1 MTLSRHRP
9 AWLATL
15 LITLLAGTP
24 ALAADTYKI
33 DSDHT
38 YPSVETTHMGVSTFR
53 GKFNKTSGTIT
64 LDRAAKTGTVDITI
78 DLASIDMG
86 HDKLN
91 EHLRSAD
98 FFDVTKFPTATY
110 NGTLKFDG
118 DSPKS
123 VEGQLNLHGVTKPV
137 TLKINSFK
145 CIQHPM
151 YKKEDCGADAEAEID
166 RADFGITHGV
176 EYGGGKV
183 LLRIQVE
190 ALKS

>member
-1 MTLSRHRP
+1 MTFSIHPR

-15 LITLLAGTP
+15 LIASLAETP

-64 LDRAAKTGTVDITI
+64 LDRAAKTGTVDIVI
-78 DLASIDMG
+78 DTTSIDMG

-91 EHLRSAD
+91 EHLRSPD
-98 FFDVTKFPTATY
+98 FFNVEKFPTATY
-110 NGTLKFDG
+110 KGTIKFKG
-118 DSPKS
+118 DAPAA
-123 VEGQLNLHGVTKPV
+123 VEGQLTLNGVTKPV
-137 TLKINSFK
+137 TLKINNFK
-145 CIQHPM
+145 CIPHPY
-151 YKKEDCGADAEAEID
+151 YKVEDCGADAQAEID
-166 RADFGITHGV
+166 RSDFGITHGV

-190 ALKS
+190 ALKT